1 MLGSFR
7 HNGFQHDG
15 PMDPTTCSITT
26 RSTRS
31 SRQISIDNTSMSQDN
46 TAQTTAR
53 KNYTLNK
60 TKTLKTKIE
69 KCEKVFVDFNVTGGG
84 ITGKMVMATFEL
96 FRSACAELFNDLP
109 PTLGRCVNH
118 KTFDKYQKALV
129 QQTYFVKRDV
139 NGVEVGFTL
148 NLYPTN
154 NKRLLNGKDVDQFMY
169 KHLPK
174 IHQIMIRSPAR

>member
-1 MLGSFR
+1 MASNMTAPWTLQHAQLLQGQLGLVVR
-7 HNGFQHDG
+7 YQL
-15 PMDPTTCSITT
+15 TTQVCHRTILPK
-26 RSTRS
+26 
-31 SRQISIDNTSMSQDN
+31 
-46 TAQTTAR
+46 TTAR

-129 QQTYFVKRDV
+129 QQTYLVKRDV